1 MKNVG
6 CQHIRV
12 WDHQANIG
20 FPVFVM
26 YPAAGAHGAYE
37 VGPFT
42 VTAGLNAPV
51 AAGQFPVV
59 IISHGSGG
67 NRLGYLTIAQA
78 LAEAGYIVM
87 MPEHFGN
94 NRDDNFLDGKTRNLE
109 LRPRHIS
116 LCIDDIATNELLT
129 GAVLSDQVAVIGHSI
144 GGYTALAVAGGQ
156 VWNAARRQVP
166 TQPDARVR
174 GLVLMAPA
182 TAWFMPKDALADV
195 TLPMLIYQAD
205 QDPFTPSEHVARV
218 LDQVPDQ
225 TKIAH
230 QIVENAGHFS
240 FLSPFPQDMISPDFL
255 PSQDPE
261 EFDRVAFHQRLAV
274 EVAEFLGG
282 LLGGSDCRENEL

>member
-26 YPAAGAHGAYE
+26 YPAADAYGAYE
-37 VGPFT
+37 LGPFT
-42 VTAGLNAPV
+42 ITAGLNAPV
-51 AAGQFPVV
+51 TAGQFPVV

-67 NRLGYLTIAQA
+67 NRLGYLTLAQA
-78 LAEAGYIVM
+78 LAEAGHVVL

-94 NRDDNFLDGKTRNLE
+94 NRDDNFLEGKTRNLE

-116 LCIDDIATNELLT
+116 LCIDDIACNEILA
-129 GAVLSDQVAVIGHSI
+129 GAVQTDQVAVIGHSM

-156 VWNAARRQVP
+156 VWNAAKRKVP
-166 TQPDARVR
+166 VARDDRVK

-182 TAWFMPKDALADV
+182 TAWFTPDGSLGNV
-195 TLPMLIYQAD
+195 SVPILIYQAEH
-205 QDPFTPSEHVARV
+205 DPFTPPDHAARV
-218 LDQVPDQ
+218 LEQVPDR
-225 TKIAH
+225 T
-230 QIVENAGHFS
+230 QITHHLVENAGHFS
-240 FLSPFPQDMISPDFL
+240 FLSPFPEAMSNPDFP

-261 EFDRVAFHQRLAV
+261 GFDRATFHQRLAG
-274 EVAEFLGG
+274 EIVAFLERV
-282 LLGGSDCRENEL
+282 L

>member
-42 VTAGLNAPV
+42 VIAGLNAPV
-51 AAGQFPVV
+51 AMGQFPVV

-67 NRLGYLTIAQA
+67 NRLGNLTLAQG
-78 LAEAGYIVM
+78 LVEVGYVVL

-94 NRDDNFLDGKTRNLE
+94 NRDDNFLEGKTRNLE
-109 LRPRHIS
+109 LRPRHVS
-116 LCIDDIATNELLT
+116 LCIDDIAGNEILT
-129 GAVLSDQVAVIGHSI
+129 GAVLPDQVAVVGHSM

-156 VWNAARRQVP
+156 VWNGARKQVP
-166 TQPDARVR
+166 TQADARVR

-182 TAWFMPKDALADV
+182 TAWFTPKGALANV
-195 TLPMLIYQAD
+195 TVPMLIYQAEH
-205 QDPFTPSEHVARV
+205 DPFTPPEHVARV
-218 LDQVPDQ
+218 LDQVPDLTNITQ
-225 TKIAH
+225 ST
-230 QIVENAGHFS
+230 VENAGHFS
-240 FLSPFPQDMISPDFL
+240 FLSPFPEDMTSPDFP
-255 PSQDPE
+255 PSQDPDG
-261 EFDRVAFHQRLAV
+261 FDRVVFHRRMV
-274 EVAEFLGG
+274 GEIIGFLEQI
-282 LLGGSDCRENEL
+282 L

>member
-26 YPAAGAHGAYE
+26 YPAKDAHGDYTVA
-37 VGPFT
+37 PFT

-51 AAGQFPVV
+51 AVGQFPVV
-59 IISHGSGG
+59 VISHGSGG
-67 NRLGYLTIAQA
+67 NRLGYLTLAQT
-78 LAEAGYIVM
+78 LSEAGYIVL

-94 NRDDNFLDGKTRNLE
+94 NTDDNFLEGKTRNLE

-116 LCIDDIATNELLT
+116 LCIDDITENEILA
-129 GAVLSDQVAVIGHSI
+129 GGVLPEQVAVIGHSM

-156 VWNAARRQVP
+156 VWNAAKRQVS
-166 TQPDARVR
+166 TQADTRVR

-182 TAWFMPKDALADV
+182 TAWFTPEAALANV
-195 TLPMLIYQAD
+195 TVPMLIYQAEHD
-205 QDPFTPSEHVARV
+205 AFTPPEHAGRV

-225 TKIAH
+225 T
-230 QIVENAGHFS
+230 QITHHVVENAGHFS
-240 FLSPFPQDMISPDFL
+240 FLSPFPETMVSPDFP
-255 PSQDPE
+255 PSQDPVG
-261 EFDRVAFHQRLAV
+261 FDRAAFHQRLTG
-274 EVAEFLGG
+274 EVTAFLEGMFKNG
-282 LLGGSDCRENEL
+282 A

>member
-26 YPAAGAHGAYE
+26 YPAADAFGTYE

-59 IISHGSGG
+59 VISHGSGG
-67 NRLGYLTIAQA
+67 NRLGYLTLAQA
-78 LAEAGYIVM
+78 LAEAGCIVL

-94 NRDDNFLDGKTRNLE
+94 NRDDNFLEGKTRNLE

-116 LCIDDIATNELLT
+116 LCIDDIAGNEILAD
-129 GAVLSDQVAVIGHSI
+129 AVLADQVAVIGHSM

-156 VWNAARRQVP
+156 VWNAAKRKVP
-166 TQPDARVR
+166 VLRDDRVR

-182 TAWFMPKDALADV
+182 TAWFTPDTSLADV
-195 TLPMLIYQAD
+195 TTPMLIYQAEHD
-205 QDPFTPSEHVARV
+205 LFTPPEHTARV
-218 LDQVPDQ
+218 MSQVPDR
-225 TKIAH
+225 TKITCH
-230 QIVENAGHFS
+230 HIENAGHYS
-240 FLSPFPQDMISPDFL
+240 FLSPFPADMISPDFP

-261 EFDRVAFHQRLAV
+261 GFDRTAFHQRLNGEITA
-274 EVAEFLGG
+274 FLAD
-282 LLGGSDCRENEL
+282 LFH

>member
-26 YPAAGAHGAYE
+26 YPACAAYGPYE
-37 VGPFT
+37 LGPFT

-67 NRLGYLTIAQA
+67 NRLGYLSIAQG

-94 NRDDNFLDGKTRNLE
+94 NRDDNFLEGKTRNLE

-116 LCIDDIATNELLT
+116 LCIDDIACNDLLA
-129 GAVLSDQVAVIGHSI
+129 GAVLPDQVVVIGHSM

-156 VWNAARRQVP
+156 VWNAARKQVR
-166 TQPDARVR
+166 TQVDTRVR

-182 TAWFMPKDALADV
+182 TGWFTPNDALANV
-195 TLPMLIYQAD
+195 TLPMLVYQAGHD
-205 QDPFTPSEHVARV
+205 AFTPPEHTARV
-218 LDQVPDQ
+218 LDQVPDRI
-225 TKIAH
+225 KITYH
-230 QIVENAGHFS
+230 LVENAGHFS
-240 FLSPFPQDMISPDFL
+240 FLSPFPEAMCGPDFP
-255 PSQDPE
+255 PSQDPDG
-261 EFDRVAFHQRLAV
+261 FDRAAFHQRLKAEVIAFLRAV
-274 EVAEFLGG
+274 L
-282 LLGGSDCRENEL
+282 

>member
-26 YPAAGAHGAYE
+26 YPAADAHGAYE
-37 VGPFT
+37 VTPFT
-42 VTAGLNAPV
+42 VTAGLNATK

-67 NRLGYLTIAQA
+67 NRLGYLTLAQA
-78 LAEAGYIVM
+78 LAEAGYVVM

-116 LCIDDIATNELLT
+116 LCIDDITSNEILA
-129 GAVLSDQVAVIGHSI
+129 GAVLVDQVVVIGHSM

-156 VWNAARRQVP
+156 VWNAAKRRVAVMR
-166 TQPDARVR
+166 DDRVR

-182 TAWFMPKDALADV
+182 TAWFTPDGSLANV
-195 TLPMLIYQAD
+195 TVPMLIYQAEH
-205 QDPFTPSEHVARV
+205 DPFTPPEHVARV
-218 LDQVPDQ
+218 LDQVPDR
-225 TKIAH
+225 TMITH
-230 QIVENAGHFS
+230 NLIENAGHFS
-240 FLSPFPQDMISPDFL
+240 FLSPFPEAMSSPDFP
-255 PSQDPE
+255 PSQDPDG
-261 EFDRVAFHQRLAV
+261 FDRAAFQPRLAGEIVAFLEKV
-274 EVAEFLGG
+274 L
-282 LLGGSDCRENEL
+282 